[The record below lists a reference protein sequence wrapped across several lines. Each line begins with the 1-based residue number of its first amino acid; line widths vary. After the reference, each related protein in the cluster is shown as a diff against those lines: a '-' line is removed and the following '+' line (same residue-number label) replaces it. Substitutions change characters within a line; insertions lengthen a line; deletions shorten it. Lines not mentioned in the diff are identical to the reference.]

1 MGVVAGDAFVF
12 RDMRRSTLRRKRRP
26 QPMIAARKA
35 VKSILVS
42 LSVILACTGDGELG
56 GLDSSMAKSSPVR
69 AC

>member
-12 RDMRRSTLRRKRRP
+12 RDMRQSTLRRVRRP

-42 LSVILACTGDGELG
+42 LNVILACAGDGRLDGLHGCMAEL
-56 GLDSSMAKSSPVR
+56 SPVR
-69 AC
+69 AR